1 MTPHPYPF
9 PQVLLDDLAPLCN
22 ATFMYRWSWRR
33 DTNNAVFGCPRS
45 CAFAAKFM
53 AAASHVED
61 FRAPQRFDR
70 RAGAPLTQL
79 PSRLF
84 DPLWLRQNGRNRA
97 GRPDAIPGTSEI
109 NAALRPMPFF
119 ERGAPTPF
127 HSAFP
132 GALAFHWHGGAGRVL
147 MTEPRG
153 ESTTVMG
160 RIERA
165 LLDRCR
171 ADSQSCGLACP
182 PFG

>member
-33 DTNNAVFGCPRS
+33 DTNNAAFGCPRS

-119 ERGAPTPF
+119 ELTTNRVDRGGVRVARPPTI
-127 HSAFP
+127 SAGF
-132 GALAFHWHGGAGRVL
+132 LERF
-147 MTEPRG
+147 
-153 ESTTVMG
+153 
-160 RIERA
+160 RI
-165 LLDRCR
+165 
-171 ADSQSCGLACP
+171 P
-182 PFG
+182 